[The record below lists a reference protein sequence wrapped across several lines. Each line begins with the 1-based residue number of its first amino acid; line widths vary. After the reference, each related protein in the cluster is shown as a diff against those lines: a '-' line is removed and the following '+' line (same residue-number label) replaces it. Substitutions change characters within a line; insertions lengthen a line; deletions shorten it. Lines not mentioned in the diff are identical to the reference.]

1 MALLN
6 NSPVRSYIYFENPCI
21 QYNGTIYTIN
31 SMYTN
36 KPYIYFDISDP
47 KILKDFDYRQPD
59 ENLILV
65 VKNNDGFAMILEG
78 NTALELT
85 FDGINAKTLANKLNS
100 VNKNSQEYKNELS
113 DINDS
118 INSVSD
124 SLIKNNTFNEIK
136 ETFNVSTI
144 QLNNKLISLTALIKT
159 SVSDNLLI
167 TSEKATINY
176 EYALFEQRAIE
187 VLSQANSLVTIYNAN
202 SITIDENSV
211 MAVENNQSELSG
223 VVAELNLQMNEFVN
237 LQTEEV
243 GEGDIAELLGT
254 LEELSALLNTLKDSC
269 NLLIF
274 LGSGN
279 EVVNTTNSLNFRLST
294 LENIVNELKDQVS
307 SGYEEEKKNVQ
318 TIINSDINICNKIL
332 SIMRTAVNTEGGQMT
347 NAQKTSLGTYCNGL
361 VNNLNKLK
369 SIYNI
374 YYANKALDDSLKK
387 QFKESMDDF
396 EKKQNNMVNDIDDS
410 IDDLILTPSE
420 WKKYC
425 NYLELFRSARSDL
438 SSKFMSVI
446 NLVINSQG
454 SDSIDAINT
463 KIQNINDSI
472 ANITQEIN
480 TIKNKCDDFDK
491 RLKALEG

>member
-124 SLIKNNTFNEIK
+124 SLVKNNTFNEIK

-159 SVSDNLLI
+159 SVSDNLLV

-332 SIMRTAVNTEGGQMT
+332 NIMRTAVNTEGGQMT

-369 SIYNI
+369 SIYDI
-374 YYANKALDDSLKK
+374 YYVNKALDDSLKK

-396 EKKQNNMVNDIDDS
+396 EKKQSNMVNDINDS
-410 IDDLILTPSE
+410 IDDLILTPNE

-472 ANITQEIN
+472 ASITQEIN

>member
-6 NSPVRSYIYFENPCI
+6 NTPANSYIYIENMVVVW
-21 QYNGTIYTIN
+21 GEKVYTIN

-65 VKNNDGFAMILEG
+65 VKNNDGFAIILEG
-78 NTALELT
+78 NTGLELT

-124 SLIKNNTFNEIK
+124 SLVKNNTFNEIK

-144 QLNNKLISLTALIKT
+144 QLNNKLISITALIKT

-202 SITIDENSV
+202 STIIDENSV
-211 MAVENNQSELSG
+211 VAVENNQSELSG

-374 YYANKALDDSLKK
+374 YYVNKALDDSLKK

-396 EKKQNNMVNDIDDS
+396 EKKQNNMVNDIDES

-480 TIKNKCDDFDK
+480 TIKNKCDDFDR

>member
-6 NSPVRSYIYFENPCI
+6 NSPAQSYIYFENPCI

-124 SLIKNNTFNEIK
+124 SLVKNNTFNEIK

-159 SVSDNLLI
+159 SVSDNLLV

-202 SITIDENSV
+202 STTIDESSV
-211 MAVENNQSELSG
+211 IAVENNQSELSG
-223 VVAELNLQMNEFVN
+223 VVAQLNIQMNQFVN

-243 GEGDIAELLGT
+243 TANDIVELLGT

-269 NLLIF
+269 NSLIF

-279 EVVNTTNSLNFRLST
+279 EVVNTTNDLNFRLTNIEST
-294 LENIVNELKDQVS
+294 LNELKDQVS

-347 NAQKTSLGTYCNGL
+347 QSQKSSLGTYCNGL

-369 SIYNI
+369 SIYDI
-374 YYANKALDDSLKK
+374 YYVNKALDDSLKK
-387 QFKESMDDF
+387 QFKASMEDF
-396 EKKQNNMVNDIDDS
+396 EKKQNNMVNDIDAS
-410 IDDLILTPSE
+410 VDDLILTPSE

-472 ANITQEIN
+472 ANITREIN

>member
-6 NSPVRSYIYFENPCI
+6 NSPANGYIYFENPCI

-118 INSVSD
+118 VNSLSD
-124 SLIKNNTFNEIK
+124 DLVKTNTFNEIK
-136 ETFNVSTI
+136 ETFNTSVI
-144 QLNNKLISLTALIKT
+144 QLNNKLVSLTVLVKN
-159 SVSDNLLI
+159 SVSDNLLT
-167 TSEKATINY
+167 TSEKGNINY
-176 EYALFEQRAIE
+176 EYGLFEQRILE
-187 VLSQANSLVTIYNAN
+187 VLSQSNSLIALYSTSSSN
-202 SITIDENSV
+202 IDENVISS
-211 MAVENNQSELSG
+211 VENNESELTG
-223 VVAELNLQMNEFVN
+223 LVAELNIQMNELVN
-237 LQTEEV
+237 LQTEAV
-243 GEGDIAELLGT
+243 TSADIVDITSNLTTISSSLV
-254 LEELSALLNTLKDSC
+254 SLKDNC
-269 NLLIF
+269 NNLIY
-274 LGSGN
+274 LGAGN
-279 EVVNTTNSLNFRLST
+279 TIVDTTNNISFRLDT
-294 LENIVNELKDQVS
+294 LDNIVSELKESVT
-307 SGYEEEKKNVQ
+307 SGFEEEKKNIQ
-318 TIINSDINICNKIL
+318 NIINNDINICNKLGNLLYQIV
-332 SIMRTAVNTEGGQMT
+332 SSDGNQMT
-347 NAQKTSLGTYCNGL
+347 QSQKSSIGTYCNGL
-361 VNNLNKLK
+361 ENNLNKLK
-369 SIYNI
+369 GIYEV
-374 YYANKALDDSLKK
+374 YYENEALDSTLKK

-396 EKKQNNMVNDIDDS
+396 IKIQTTMTDDLKES
-410 IDDLILTPSE
+410 ISDLILTSKE
-420 WKKYC
+420 YRRYFA
-425 NYLELFRSARSDL
+425 YLELFRSARSDL

>member
-6 NSPVRSYIYFENPCI
+6 NTPANSYIYIENMVVVW
-21 QYNGTIYTIN
+21 GEKVYTIN

-47 KILKDFDYRQPD
+47 KILKDFDYRQSN

-78 NTALELT
+78 NTGLELT

-124 SLIKNNTFNEIK
+124 SLVKNNTFNEIK

-144 QLNNKLISLTALIKT
+144 QLNNKLISITALIKT

-202 SITIDENSV
+202 STIIDENSV
-211 MAVENNQSELSG
+211 VAVENNQSELSG

-347 NAQKTSLGTYCNGL
+347 QSQKSSLGTYCNGL
-361 VNNLNKLK
+361 ENNLNKLK

-374 YYANKALDDSLKK
+374 YYGNKALDDSLKK
-387 QFKESMDDF
+387 QFKESMDNF
-396 EKKQNNMVNDIDDS
+396 EKKQNNMVNDINDS
-410 IDDLILTPSE
+410 IDDLILTPNE

-472 ANITQEIN
+472 ASITQEIN

>member
-6 NSPVRSYIYFENPCI
+6 NSPANGYIYFENPCI
-21 QYNGTIYTIN
+21 QHNGKIYTIN
-31 SMYTN
+31 SMYT
-36 KPYIYFDISDP
+36 KDKYIYFDINDP
-47 KILKDFDYRQPD
+47 KTLKTFNVRQPD

-113 DINDS
+113 DITDS

-124 SLIKNNTFNEIK
+124 SLVKNNTFNEIK

-144 QLNNKLISLTALIKT
+144 QLNNKLISLTTLINT
-159 SVSDNLLI
+159 SVSDNLLV

-176 EYALFEQRAIE
+176 EYGLFEQRAIE

-202 SITIDENSV
+202 STAIDENSV
-211 MAVENNQSELSG
+211 VAVENNQSELSG
-223 VVAELNLQMNEFVN
+223 VVAELNIQINQFVN

-243 GEGDIAELLGT
+243 TANDIVELLGT

-269 NLLIF
+269 NSLIF

-279 EVVNTTNSLNFRLST
+279 EVVNTTNSLNFRLTNIEST
-294 LENIVNELKDQVS
+294 LNELKDQVS

-318 TIINSDINICNKIL
+318 NIINSDITLCNKIL

-347 NAQKTSLGTYCNGL
+347 NAQKTSIGTYCNGL

-369 SIYNI
+369 STYNI
-374 YYANKALDDSLKK
+374 YYVHKALDDSLKK

-396 EKKQNNMVNDIDDS
+396 EKKQNNMVNDINES
-410 IDDLILTPSE
+410 INDLILTPSE

-472 ANITQEIN
+472 ANITQEID
-480 TIKNKCDDFDK
+480 TIKNKCDDFDR

>member
-6 NSPVRSYIYFENPCI
+6 NSPAQSYIYFENPCI
-21 QYNGTIYTIN
+21 EHNGTIYTIN

-36 KPYIYFDISDP
+36 KPYIYFDVSDP
-47 KILKDFDYRQPD
+47 KILKAFDYRQPD

-65 VKNNDGFAMILEG
+65 VKNNDGFAMIVEG
-78 NTALELT
+78 NALELT
-85 FDGINAKTLANKLNS
+85 FDGINTKTLANKLNS

-113 DINDS
+113 EITDN

-124 SLIKNNTFNEIK
+124 SLVKNNTFNEIK

-144 QLNNKLISLTALIKT
+144 QLNNKLISLTALINT

-167 TSEKATINY
+167 TSEKASINY
-176 EYALFEQRAIE
+176 EYGLFEQRAIE

-202 SITIDENSV
+202 STTIDESSV
-211 MAVENNQSELSG
+211 IAVENNQSELSG
-223 VVAELNLQMNEFVN
+223 VVAQLNIQMNQFVN

-243 GEGDIAELLGT
+243 TANDIVELLGT

-269 NLLIF
+269 NSLIF

-279 EVVNTTNSLNFRLST
+279 EVVNTTNDLNFRLTNIEST
-294 LENIVNELKDQVS
+294 LNELKDQVS

-318 TIINSDINICNKIL
+318 NIINSDINICNKIL

-369 SIYNI
+369 SIYDI
-374 YYANKALDDSLKK
+374 YYGNKALDDSLKK

-396 EKKQNNMVNDIDDS
+396 EKKQNNMVNDIDAS

-454 SDSIDAINT
+454 SDSVDAINT

>member
-118 INSVSD
+118 VNSLSD
-124 SLIKNNTFNEIK
+124 DLVKTNTFNEIK
-136 ETFNVSTI
+136 ETFNTSTI
-144 QLNNKLISLTALIKT
+144 QLNNKLISLLTLIKS
-159 SVSDNLLI
+159 SVSDNLLV
-167 TSEKATINY
+167 TSEKASINY
-176 EYALFEQRAIE
+176 EYGLFEQRVIE
-187 VLSQANSLVTIYNAN
+187 VLSQCNSLITLYNTSSTNIDKN
-202 SITIDENSV
+202 SVERAENS
-211 MAVENNQSELSG
+211 QSELTSL
-223 VVAELNLQMNEFVN
+223 VAELNIQINALVN
-237 LQTEEV
+237 LQSEEV
-243 GEGDIAELLGT
+243 TANDIVEVTGN
-254 LEELSALLNTLKDSC
+254 LEELSTLLMTLKDNC
-269 NLLIF
+269 NNLIY
-274 LGSGN
+274 LGASN
-279 EVVNTTNSLNFRLST
+279 QIVDTTNDISYRLST

-318 TIINSDINICNKIL
+318 NIINSDINICNKIL
-332 SIMRTAVNTEGGQMT
+332 NIMRTAVNTEGGQMT

-369 SIYNI
+369 STYNI
-374 YYANKALDDSLKK
+374 YYGNKALDDSLKK

-396 EKKQNNMVNDIDDS
+396 EKKQNNMVNDINDS

>member
-6 NSPVRSYIYFENPCI
+6 NSPAQSYIYFENPCI
-21 QYNGTIYTIN
+21 EYNGTIYTIN

-59 ENLILV
+59 ENLILI

-113 DINDS
+113 DITDN

-124 SLIKNNTFNEIK
+124 SLVKNNTFNEIK

-144 QLNNKLISLTALIKT
+144 QLNNKLISITALIKT

-202 SITIDENSV
+202 STIIDENSV
-211 MAVENNQSELSG
+211 VAVENNQSELSG

>member
-6 NSPVRSYIYFENPCI
+6 NTPANSYIYIENMVVVW
-21 QYNGTIYTIN
+21 GEKVYTIN

-65 VKNNDGFAMILEG
+65 VKNNDGFAIILEG
-78 NTALELT
+78 NTGLELT

-124 SLIKNNTFNEIK
+124 SLVKNNTFNEIK

-144 QLNNKLISLTALIKT
+144 QLNNKLISITALIKT

-202 SITIDENSV
+202 STIIDENSV
-211 MAVENNQSELSG
+211 VAVENNQSELSG

-374 YYANKALDDSLKK
+374 YYANKSLDDSLKK

>member
-6 NSPVRSYIYFENPCI
+6 NSPTNGYLYFENPCI
-21 QYNGTIYTIN
+21 QFGDKIYTVN

-47 KILKDFDYRQPD
+47 QILKDFDYRQPN

-65 VKNNDGFAMILEG
+65 VKNNDGFAMIVEG
-78 NTALELT
+78 NVLELT
-85 FDGINAKTLANKLNS
+85 FDGINAKTLVNKLNS
-100 VNKNSQEYKNELS
+100 VNKNSQEYKDELS
-113 DINDS
+113 NITDS

-124 SLIKNNTFNEIK
+124 SLVKNNTFNEIK
-136 ETFNVSTI
+136 EAFNVSTI
-144 QLNNKLISLTALIKT
+144 QLNNKLISLTSLIKT
-159 SVSDNLLI
+159 SVSDNLLT

-176 EYALFEQRAIE
+176 EYGLFEQRSIE

-211 MAVENNQSELSG
+211 VTVENNQSELSG

-243 GEGDIAELLGT
+243 GEGDVVELLGT
-254 LEELSALLNTLKDSC
+254 LEELSTLLMILKDSC
-269 NLLIF
+269 NSLIF

-279 EVVNTTNSLNFRLST
+279 EIVNTTNGLNFRLT
-294 LENIVNELKDQVS
+294 NIENIVNELKDQVS
-307 SGYEEEKKNVQ
+307 SSYEEEKKNVQ

-332 SIMRTAVNTEGGQMT
+332 NIMRTAVNTDGCQMT
-347 NAQKTSLGTYCNGL
+347 NTQKASLGSYCNGL

-369 SIYNI
+369 SMYNI
-374 YYANKALDDSLKK
+374 YYVSKVLDDSLKK
-387 QFKESMDDF
+387 QFKESMDNF
-396 EKKQNNMVNDIDDS
+396 EKKQNDMVNDIEDS
-410 IDDLILTPSE
+410 IDDLIFTPSE

-438 SSKFMSVI
+438 SGKFMSVI

-454 SDSIDAINT
+454 SDSVDAINT

-472 ANITQEIN
+472 ASITQEIN
-480 TIKNKCDDFDK
+480 IIKNKCDDFEK

>member
-1 MALLN
+1 MLKSNTPAQGY
-6 NSPVRSYIYFENPCI
+6 VYVENLVI
-21 QYNGTIYTIN
+21 TFGADVYAIKSIYTQD
-31 SMYTN
+31 
-36 KPYIYFDISDP
+36 KYIYFDLNDVNN
-47 KILKDFDYRQPD
+47 LKTFNVRQGD
-59 ENLILV
+59 ENLILII
-65 VKNNDGFAMILEG
+65 KNDYGEACEMETNLLSMSY
-78 NTALELT
+78 
-85 FDGINAKTLANKLNS
+85 DGINKKTLVNKLNS

-113 DINDS
+113 DITDS

-124 SLIKNNTFNEIK
+124 SLVKNNTFNEIK

-144 QLNNKLISLTALIKT
+144 QLNNKLISLTALINT

-176 EYALFEQRAIE
+176 EYGLFEQRAIE

-202 SITIDENSV
+202 STAIDENSV
-211 MAVENNQSELSG
+211 VAVENNQSELSG
-223 VVAELNLQMNEFVN
+223 VVAELNIQMNQFVN

-243 GEGDIAELLGT
+243 TANDIVELLGT
-254 LEELSALLNTLKDSC
+254 LEELSALLTTLKDSC
-269 NLLIF
+269 NSLIF

-279 EVVNTTNSLNFRLST
+279 EVVNTTNSLNFRLTNIEST
-294 LENIVNELKDQVS
+294 INELKDQVS

-369 SIYNI
+369 STYNI
-374 YYANKALDDSLKK
+374 YYGNKALDDSLKK

-396 EKKQNNMVNDIDDS
+396 EKKQNNMVNDINDS

>member
-6 NSPVRSYIYFENPCI
+6 NTPANLYIYIENMVVVWGEKV
-21 QYNGTIYTIN
+21 YVVNSIYT
-31 SMYTN
+31 
-36 KPYIYFDISDP
+36 KDKYIYFDINDP
-47 KILKDFDYRQPD
+47 ETLKTFNVRQSN
-59 ENLILV
+59 ENLILII
-65 VKNNDGFAMILEG
+65 KNDLGIAIELEHTG
-78 NTALELT
+78 LELT
-85 FDGINAKTLANKLNS
+85 FDGINKKALMTKLNS

-113 DINDS
+113 EINDS
-118 INSVSD
+118 VNSLSD
-124 SLIKNNTFNEIK
+124 DLVKTNTFNEIK
-136 ETFNVSTI
+136 ETFNTSTI
-144 QLNNKLISLTALIKT
+144 QLNNKLISLLTLIKS
-159 SVSDNLLI
+159 SVSDNLLV
-167 TSEKATINY
+167 TSEKASINY
-176 EYALFEQRAIE
+176 EYGLFEQRVIE
-187 VLSQANSLVTIYNAN
+187 ALSQCNSLITLYNTSSTN
-202 SITIDENSV
+202 IDENSV
-211 MAVENNQSELSG
+211 ERAENSQSELSSL
-223 VVAELNLQMNEFVN
+223 VAELNIQINELVN
-237 LQTEEV
+237 LQSEEV
-243 GEGDIAELLGT
+243 TANDIVEVTGN
-254 LEELSALLNTLKDSC
+254 LEELSTLLMTLKDNC
-269 NLLIF
+269 NNLIY
-274 LGSGN
+274 LGASN
-279 EVVNTTNSLNFRLST
+279 QIVDTTNDISYRLST

-369 SIYNI
+369 STYNI
-374 YYANKALDDSLKK
+374 YYGNKALDDSLKK

-396 EKKQNNMVNDIDDS
+396 EKKQNNMVNDINDS

-480 TIKNKCDDFDK
+480 TIKNKCDDFDR

>member
-6 NSPVRSYIYFENPCI
+6 NTPANSYIYIENMVVVW
-21 QYNGTIYTIN
+21 GEKVYTIN

-65 VKNNDGFAMILEG
+65 VKNNDGFAIILEG
-78 NTALELT
+78 NTGLELT

-124 SLIKNNTFNEIK
+124 SLVKNNTFNEIK

-144 QLNNKLISLTALIKT
+144 QLNNKLISITALIKT

-202 SITIDENSV
+202 STIIDENSV
-211 MAVENNQSELSG
+211 VAVENNQSELSG

-307 SGYEEEKKNVQ
+307 SGFEEEKKNIQ
-318 TIINSDINICNKIL
+318 NIINNDINICNKLGNLLYQIV
-332 SIMRTAVNTEGGQMT
+332 SSDGNQMT
-347 NAQKTSLGTYCNGL
+347 QSQKSSIGTYCNGL
-361 VNNLNKLK
+361 ENNLNKLK
-369 SIYNI
+369 GIYEV
-374 YYANKALDDSLKK
+374 YYENEALDNTLKK

-396 EKKQNNMVNDIDDS
+396 IKIQTTMTDDLKES
-410 IDDLILTPSE
+410 ISDLILTSKE
-420 WKKYC
+420 YKRYFA
-425 NYLELFRSARSDL
+425 YLELFRSARSDL

-454 SDSIDAINT
+454 SDSVDAINT

-472 ANITQEIN
+472 ASITQEIN

>member
-202 SITIDENSV
+202 STIIDENSV
-211 MAVENNQSELSG
+211 VAVENNQSELSG

-369 SIYNI
+369 SIYDI
-374 YYANKALDDSLKK
+374 YYVNKALDDSLKK

>member
-6 NSPVRSYIYFENPCI
+6 NSPANGYIYFENPCI

-113 DINDS
+113 EINDS
-118 INSVSD
+118 VNSLSD
-124 SLIKNNTFNEIK
+124 DLVKTNTFNEIK
-136 ETFNVSTI
+136 ETFNTSTI
-144 QLNNKLISLTALIKT
+144 QLNNKLVSLTVLVKN
-159 SVSDNLLI
+159 SVSDNLLT
-167 TSEKATINY
+167 TSEKGNINY
-176 EYALFEQRAIE
+176 EYGLFEQRILE
-187 VLSQANSLVTIYNAN
+187 VLSQSNSLIALYSTSSSN
-202 SITIDENSV
+202 IDENVISS
-211 MAVENNQSELSG
+211 VENNESELTG
-223 VVAELNLQMNEFVN
+223 LVAELNIQMNELVN
-237 LQTEEV
+237 LQTEAV
-243 GEGDIAELLGT
+243 TSADIVDITSNLTTISSSLV
-254 LEELSALLNTLKDSC
+254 SLKDNC
-269 NLLIF
+269 NNLIY
-274 LGSGN
+274 LGAGN
-279 EVVNTTNSLNFRLST
+279 TIVDTTNNISFRLDT
-294 LENIVNELKDQVS
+294 LDNIVSELKESVT
-307 SGYEEEKKNVQ
+307 SGFEEEKKNIQ
-318 TIINSDINICNKIL
+318 NIINNDINICNKLGNLLYQIV
-332 SIMRTAVNTEGGQMT
+332 SSDGNQMT
-347 NAQKTSLGTYCNGL
+347 QSQKSSIGTYCNGL
-361 VNNLNKLK
+361 ENNLNKLK
-369 SIYNI
+369 GIYEV
-374 YYANKALDDSLKK
+374 YYENEALDSTLKK

-396 EKKQNNMVNDIDDS
+396 IKIQTTMTDDLKES
-410 IDDLILTPSE
+410 ISDLILTSKE
-420 WKKYC
+420 YRRYFA
-425 NYLELFRSARSDL
+425 YLELFRSARSDL

-472 ANITQEIN
+472 ASITQEIN

>member
-6 NSPVRSYIYFENPCI
+6 NSPAQSYIYFENPCI
-21 QYNGTIYTIN
+21 EYNGTIYTIN

-36 KPYIYFDISDP
+36 KPYIYFDISNP

-65 VKNNDGFAMILEG
+65 VKNNDGFAMTVES
-78 NTALELT
+78 NALELT

-124 SLIKNNTFNEIK
+124 SLVKNNTFNEIK

-202 SITIDENSV
+202 STTIDENSV
-211 MAVENNQSELSG
+211 VTVENNQSELSG
-223 VVAELNLQMNEFVN
+223 VIAELNLQMNEFVN

-243 GEGDIAELLGT
+243 GEGDIVELLGT
-254 LEELSALLNTLKDSC
+254 LEELSALLTTLKDSC
-269 NLLIF
+269 NSLIF

-279 EVVNTTNSLNFRLST
+279 EVVNTTNDLNFRLTTIESA
-294 LENIVNELKDQVS
+294 ISELQDQVT
-307 SGYEEEKKNVQ
+307 SGYEEEKQNIQK
-318 TIINSDINICNKIL
+318 IINSIISICNKIL
-332 SIMRTAVNTEGGQMT
+332 AIMKTAVNSDGGQVT
-347 NAQKTSLGTYCNGL
+347 NSQKISLGTYCNGL
-361 VNNLNKLK
+361 TNNLNKIK
-369 SIYNI
+369 STYNI
-374 YYANKALDDSLKK
+374 YYENKALDDALRK
-387 QFKESMDDF
+387 QFKESMDNF
-396 EKKQNNMVNDIDDS
+396 EKKHNELTDS
-410 IDDLILTPSE
+410 IENGVDDLVLTPAE
-420 WKKYC
+420 WNRYC
-425 NYLELFRSARSDL
+425 KYLEAYRSARSDL